1 MNQKTKMKK
10 TYFANKHSL
19 LKHYLANG
27 STRQANGDYL
37 GAAFHFTKAIET
49 NKLNAEAYLKRGIVR
64 AILNDL
70 HGAEKDYTKAIE
82 LDQNFAE
89 AYFNRGLF
97 WYRMQSC
104 ENALE
109 DFLKVSEISPDY
121 NGVNLLIGDVYW
133 KNKDYAHAVLYYTKA
148 IENDPSNMSA
158 YYKRAHAKRVLMDY
172 DGALEDFNRFI
183 TLTPNVGQLGITKA
197 IKRLFWED
205 IKKSKFQFSS
215 LN

>member
-1 MNQKTKMKK
+1 MKK

-19 LKHYLANG
+19 LTHYLANG

-37 GAAFHFTKAIET
+37 GAAFHFTKAIEVSGV
-49 NKLNAEAYLKRGIVR
+49 NAEAYLKRGIIR
-64 AILNDL
+64 AILQDL
-70 HGAEKDYTKAIE
+70 YGAEKDYSKAIE
-82 LDQNFAE
+82 LDQNFTD

-97 WYRMQSC
+97 WYRMQSLK
-104 ENALE
+104 NALE
-109 DFLKVSEISPDY
+109 DFLKVVEINPNYS
-121 NGVNLLIGDVYW
+121 GVHLLIGDIYW
-133 KNKDYAHAVLYYTKA
+133 KNKDYAHAVMYYTKA
-148 IENDPSNMSA
+148 IEVDPSNISA

-183 TLTPNVGQLGITKA
+183 TLTPNVGQFGITKA

-205 IKKSKFQFSS
+205 IKRSKFQFSS